1 MNFSTMFM
9 IGSTI
14 YMFPSMYMY
23 AVITTFNIASLV
35 AVYGYKKI
43 THQTKN
49 EDSSG
54 DVRH

>member
-1 MNFSTMFM
+1 MFM